1 MRTVAIIMLSLPV
14 WAGMAIQGQMEDSE
28 APSTMLRLASVLLA
42 QEKFDEAERLV
53 VRALNRMKQDPKS
66 TPSAIA
72 GGLQGL
78 AVIYWATERNR
89 EAEVVGQK
97 ALVVLTASA
106 GADHPEAAIILGTLG
121 QVKKALGKTAL
132 AAQCF
137 ERARAIL
144 EPLRSPELP
153 NVLYLLGL
161 LRYEQK
167 KLGEAEQLYRQ
178 AMGMKRADD
187 GEPALLANL
196 MSALAIVR
204 LKLGNR
210 EEALNLSDQAVEIAG
225 RVYAPGHRSTAAILS
240 NHAKVLRVFRRKHEA
255 AAMEARARE
264 IVRGTTRSLTNQRVD
279 VNALCR

>member
-1 MRTVAIIMLSLPV
+1 MRTAAIIMWILPLR
-14 WAGMAIQGQMEDSE
+14 AGVALQEQTVDPE
-28 APSTMLRLASVLLA
+28 APTTMLRLASVLLA
-42 QEKFDEAERLV
+42 QEKFDQAEQLM
-53 VRALNRMKQDPKS
+53 VRALNRMKQSPKS
-66 TPSAIA
+66 TPSAVA
-72 GGLQGL
+72 GALQGL

-89 EAEVVGQK
+89 EAEAIGQK
-97 ALVVLTASA
+97 ALAVLTAS
-106 GADHPEAAIILGTLG
+106 GGSHNPEAAIILATLG
-121 QVKKALGKTAL
+121 QVRKALGKADL

-178 AMGMKRADD
+178 ALEMKRGDD
-187 GEPALLANL
+187 GEPALIANL

-210 EEALNLSDQAVEIAG
+210 AEALNLSNQAVEIAG
-225 RVYAPGHRSTAAILS
+225 RAYAPGHRSTAAIFS
-240 NHAKVLRVFRRKHEA
+240 NHAKVLRGFGRKHEA
-255 AAMEARARE
+255 AAMETRARE
-264 IVRGTTRSLTNQRVD
+264 IVRGARRGRTHQRVD